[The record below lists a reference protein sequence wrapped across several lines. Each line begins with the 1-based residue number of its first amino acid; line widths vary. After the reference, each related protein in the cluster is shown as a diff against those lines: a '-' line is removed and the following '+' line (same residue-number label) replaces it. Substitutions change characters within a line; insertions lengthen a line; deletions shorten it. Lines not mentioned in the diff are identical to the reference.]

1 MTCGNCLY
9 VYGESCN
16 HVTGQCPRE
25 CASGFQGDLCIE
37 RNCFYLVC
45 FFLASTKCNDVKH
58 STLFDK
64 LYITFIQTMPIWDT
78 DKYRSLILL

>member
-1 MTCGNCLY
+1 MTKELIWITCIVSVCNVNSYGSNCSMTCGNCLY

-16 HVTGQCPRE
+16 HVTGQCPRG

-45 FFLASTKCNDVKH
+45 FF
-58 STLFDK
+58 
-64 LYITFIQTMPIWDT
+64 
-78 DKYRSLILL
+78 